1 MSNMSSTNKRYE
13 EAEKKYQDS
22 YNQYQDTMK
31 KYSGEAGLN
40 SATEYAKQQ
49 AAEQAEAQ
57 SGRAGA
63 NAGTNAVRSARSAG
77 LSKAQ
82 SALMGEKAA
91 ADTTGN
97 AYNSIYNNTYG
108 QGLTTAVQNNQATVD
123 QSGRAMDSR
132 LQATNLASTEGQNAY
147 NRSWGNLGGWLSTG
161 SALLGASGG
170 LSDERL
176 KKFKDVSSKIGQK
189 EEPCDKETDYDLL
202 KVTYTKKKKE

>member
-40 SATEYAKQQ
+40 SATAYAKKEAQ
-49 AAEQAEAQ
+49 EQANLQ
-57 SGRAGA
+57 SGMAGSRAGA
-63 NAGTNAVRSARSAG
+63 QASEQARSAG
-77 LSKAQ
+77 MS
-82 SALMGEKAA
+82 KAA
-91 ADTTGN
+91 AADMAAGN
-97 AYNSIYNNTYG
+97 ASNATRDTYGSIYNNTYG
-108 QGLTTAVQNNQATVD
+108 QGLSTAVQNNQATVD

-132 LQATNLASTEGQNAY
+132 LQAANLASTEGQNAY
-147 NRSWGNLGGWLSTG
+147 NRAWGNLGGWLSTG
-161 SALLGASGG
+161 SAILGVSGA
-170 LSDERL
+170 SDERL
-176 KKFKDVSSKIGQK
+176 KKFKDVSSKIGQKK